1 MACRPVVVHSKYSLA
16 LSHLKIPVRRAFLH
30 CGQKGSRNDCLG
42 HSWPQE
48 EIPLPTSWYVLLEI
62 LAIFEQV
69 DQKLTSQAVVPIQNV
84 RKQCVN
90 TVSNLYTL
98 YWLAQSCNTQASAAK
113 TVWAGFPWFDR
124 ITFTQRTWFFFF
136 HLSSPRDINM
146 MDFAQNHARVNGN
159 VNVVPRKSHK
169 KILVSTEPEQ
179 HQLGAHTSW
188 SARVYASLYITF
200 HIRPL
205 PIKNMKWPIS
215 NIMIFFNHRSVFIRA
230 KADFGFT
237 LVSSVTCNGQ

>member
-1 MACRPVVVHSKYSLA
+1 MHNPVIHKLPPLKQCEPVSRGSIG
-16 LSHLKIPVRRAFLH
+16 SHLPNEH
-30 CGQKGSRNDCLG
+30 D
-42 HSWPQE
+42 
-48 EIPLPTSWYVLLEI
+48 
-62 LAIFEQV
+62 
-69 DQKLTSQAVVPIQNV
+69 
-84 RKQCVN
+84 
-90 TVSNLYTL
+90 
-98 YWLAQSCNTQASAAK
+98 
-113 TVWAGFPWFDR
+113 
-124 ITFTQRTWFFFF
+124 FFF